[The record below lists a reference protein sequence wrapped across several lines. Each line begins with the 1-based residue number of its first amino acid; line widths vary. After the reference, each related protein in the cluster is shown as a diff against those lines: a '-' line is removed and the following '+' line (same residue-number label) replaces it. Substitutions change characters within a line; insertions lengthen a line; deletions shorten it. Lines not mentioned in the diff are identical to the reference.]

1 MFPDKH
7 LSTWHNAEQQ
17 IEKLVIKVHGRV
29 IFSVYQVI
37 KGSEVLVELSQVDVH
52 PVLMSP
58 GCPIERLLELVE
70 ELKQVVSN
78 LFFTD

>member
-7 LSTWHNAEQQ
+7 LAPRCDAEEQT
-17 IEKLVIKVHGRV
+17 EKLVIKVHVGV
-29 IFSVYQVI
+29 IISIYQVI

-52 PVLMSP
+52 PVFMRP
-58 GCPIERLLELVE
+58 GRPIERLLELVE
-70 ELKQVVSN
+70 ELEQVISN